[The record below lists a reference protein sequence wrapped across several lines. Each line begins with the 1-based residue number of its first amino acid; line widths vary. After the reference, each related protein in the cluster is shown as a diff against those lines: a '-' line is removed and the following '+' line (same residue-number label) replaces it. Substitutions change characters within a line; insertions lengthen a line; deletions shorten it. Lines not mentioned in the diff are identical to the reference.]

1 MESWELE
8 AREEIRELVNTY
20 PQLGDSARGKE
31 LAGLFEE
38 GATIEFV
45 GRGTFV
51 GREEIAGMV
60 TGIAGQQVADSS
72 VTFVRHHISNVS
84 ITVQSRTEAIG
95 SSYWLVTNDNGFS
108 SSGRYR
114 DTYRRQDGG
123 PWLIATR
130 YIRPDKVDKVD
141 KGSQTA
147 AKGA

>member
-60 TGIAGQQVADSS
+60 TGIAGQQVADPSI
-72 VTFVRHHISNVS
+72 TFVRHHISNVS

-114 DTYRRQDGG
+114 DTYRRRDGG

-130 YIRPDKVDKVD
+130 YIRPDKPDKVD
-141 KGSQTA
+141 KGGQTS